1 MFIQRLGGL
10 LIGFFVGML
19 PFINTLAASFFA
31 FNKKRRRIAV
41 FYLVTA
47 VISFGS
53 IVAFNHYENK
63 EKAADQTFM
72 QTFQANLLEVT
83 VKSDVLID
91 TLEME
96 TILKQVLTNTADQ
109 LIRKD
114 ARLEDIF
121 QNARN
126 GQLSGSPE
134 AAFHKFSVA
143 VQQDYASKAA
153 ALKGKGRYNLSFD
166 RSALDGAL
174 GQQARDFLKDYLY
187 NGKSVLY
194 VLSVCLVVITFFT
207 GWVGSIRQGWDLF
220 INSSSSIS
228 GNNRVK
234 DNDPLYRAFEAI
246 STATSGPLPQQVEVN
261 ETQDNLPPRREA
273 EQEDRGAAGK
283 INVNTAGEDELM
295 QLRGVNRIL
304 AKNII
309 AERNTGGYFTGIADL
324 QKRID
329 LTAEQVDRIRKD
341 LDFEAPKRGG
351 GRVIEY

>member
-72 QTFQANLLEVT
+72 QTFQANLQEVT

-96 TILKQVLTNTADQ
+96 TILKQVLTNTAHQ

-121 QNARN
+121 RSARDN
-126 GQLSGSPE
+126 KLSASQE

-143 VQQDYASKAA
+143 AQRDYASKTATQT
-153 ALKGKGRYNLSFD
+153 GKDRFNLFFD
-166 RSALDGAL
+166 RSALDGPL
-174 GQQARDFLKDYLY
+174 GQDARDFLKDYLY
-187 NGKSVLY
+187 NEKSLLY
-194 VLSVCLVVITFFT
+194 ILSVCLVAITFFT

-220 INSSSSIS
+220 IKSPDHTSS
-228 GNNRVK
+228 NR
-234 DNDPLYRAFEAI
+234 DRNNDPLYRAFEAI

-261 ETQDNLPPRREA
+261 EIRDNPPPRREA
-273 EQEDRGAAGK
+273 EQQDSGAAGTIK
-283 INVNTAGEDELM
+283 VNTAGEEELM

-304 AKNII
+304 AKTII
-309 AERNTGGYFTGIADL
+309 AERNIGGYFTGIADL

-329 LTAEQVDRIRKD
+329 LATEQVERIRKN
-341 LDFEAPKRGG
+341 LDFEVPKRGG